1 MENYDVVIDK
11 TVKDLF
17 KSSSLIQIK
26 KYKLNKEKEI
36 QDKDEE
42 MQKMILDKYPV
53 LIHSINSL
61 EEINSNLN
69 DLQEIRKKF
78 KNGVDNLECLNND
91 MFCLLVEEN
100 EEEEN
105 EFEIDGKILI
115 IRMNMTNAMSI

>member
-17 KSSSLIQIK
+17 KSSSLNQIK

-36 QDKDEE
+36 LDKDEE

-61 EEINSNLN
+61 EEINNNLN

-91 MFCLLVEEN
+91 MFCLLVDDH
-100 EEEEN
+100 EEEN
-105 EFEIDGKILI
+105 ESDIDGNFLI
-115 IRMNMTNAMSI
+115 IRMIMINVMNT

>member
-1 MENYDVVIDK
+1 
-11 TVKDLF
+11 
-17 KSSSLIQIK
+17 
-26 KYKLNKEKEI
+26 
-36 QDKDEE
+36 

-115 IRMNMTNAMSI
+115 IRMNMTNALSI